1 MIFPFFMAIHW
12 NLWDILSPYV
22 PIVMDI
28 NPLNPHRFWKK
39 NIYITS
45 PLYPIVLISMYIHY
59 IYIHYVNPLYPYLST
74 QNIHLHISPSGYGHV
89 IGTKNL
95 WNFRAISVER
105 KYLMEYW

>member
-39 NIYITS
+39 KYLYHISIVSYSVDIHVYTLY
-45 PLYPIVLISMYIHY
+45 LYPL
-59 IYIHYVNPLYPYLST
+59 
-74 QNIHLHISPSGYGHV
+74 
-89 IGTKNL
+89 
-95 WNFRAISVER
+95 R
-105 KYLMEYW
+105 